1 METEVVVVVA
11 PEVTTTTKTT
21 VVPKKNFVKTKEI
34 AVFNSMEAVVG
45 LEEGVFLYWRPEVN
59 LQQEAG
65 TNPRQSTV
73 LKEDTAEMI
82 KAVLLFKLSRE
93 SINVSVASKF

>member
-34 AVFNSMEAVVG
+34 AVFNSTEVVVV
-45 LEEGVFLYWRPEVN
+45 LEEGVFL
-59 LQQEAG
+59 
-65 TNPRQSTV
+65 
-73 LKEDTAEMI
+73 
-82 KAVLLFKLSRE
+82 
-93 SINVSVASKF
+93 

>member
-34 AVFNSMEAVVG
+34 AMEVVVG
-45 LEEGVFLYWRPEVN
+45 LEEGVFL
-59 LQQEAG
+59 
-65 TNPRQSTV
+65 
-73 LKEDTAEMI
+73 
-82 KAVLLFKLSRE
+82 
-93 SINVSVASKF
+93 